1 MATAR
6 AIIDR
11 FGGGYRLADMLGM
24 KPRAVNF
31 WGEKGRIPAKWQ
43 AAVLAAGQALDPPLT
58 PADFFPAREET
69 DDAAP
74 QKERSRP
81 AAAD

>member
-1 MATAR
+1 MSRSIVT
-6 AIIDR
+6 R
-11 FGGGYRLADMLGM
+11 FGGGTALGRILGI
-24 KPRAVNF
+24 PQRTVNNWEAV
-31 WGEKGRIPAKWQ
+31 GRIPAKWQ